1 MTVTGVLLIPLAL
14 ALLFMPWRIML
25 MALPSFALLHSA
37 AVVNVGSIGLQPGY
51 FLALLVIM
59 RTGLEILLL
68 RQRLN
73 RDALILTAPLAV
85 LVVVSLLV
93 LWISVAFF
101 TAKVTVIGGTDGYV
115 LESARPYAF
124 RRENVAQI
132 SYIVVNTMLVYALA
146 HQSAR
151 LRPGQLLRVIDRGVI
166 AAALLALAVCGWQ
179 LLAHATGIYFPSDF
193 LFSNVG
199 YLRADNQN
207 FFGSLRLNG
216 PFSEPSSLAYFFSGF
231 LLYFW
236 KRSRLQPTLLSTLLI
251 SALTG
256 TIFLAYSTTGYFVLA
271 IFMAIFVMDLTP
283 SVRRRLR
290 TFRLHLA
297 QGGDRRRAAAGR
309 RRRRG
314 VGLQQLGSPAPD
326 PGRLPL
332 RQGEQLVL
340 HDAHGCGSH
349 GGRSHRA
356 NRRDRHRSWQP
367 QAQRPHFDPALEH
380 RRGGHRRVSPVRRD
394 AVAPGGAAACS
405 GRARPR
411 FRRDAAALFR
421 DRAAARACGRQREFQ
436 RRHAVDFLWA
446 AGGLPCLCPVL
457 PTPRARGG
465 AGAGRLARAAA
476 PDTGARRRSGSVL
489 ATALS
494 RAKPCR
500 LKVTAYPGDWR
511 PP

>member
-14 ALLFMPWRIML
+14 VLLFMPWRIML

-68 RQRLN
+68 RQPLN
-73 RDALILTAPLAV
+73 RDALILTAPLGV
-85 LVVVSLLV
+85 LVVISLLV

-124 RRENVAQI
+124 RRENIAQI
-132 SYIVVNTMLVYALA
+132 SYIVVNTVLVYALA

-193 LFSNVG
+193 LFSNAG

-207 FFGSLRLNG
+207 FFGNLRLNG

-271 IFMAIFVMDLTP
+271 IFMAIFVLDLTP
-283 SVRRRLR
+283 SARRRLR
-290 TFRLHLA
+290 AFRLTWRKAAIAGALLLA
-297 QGGDRRRAAAGR
+297 VGGAAVWGFSNWDRLRPILDVSLFDKERSSSFAMRTGAEAMAVEVIARTGGIGIGLGSHKPNSLTLTLLSNVGVAGTAVFLLFVVMLLRRAEPRPAAAGR
-309 RRRRG
+309 ALAFDETPLRFFVIGLLLVHAVANANFNVVMLWITCGLLAGYHASVRRSSPRPAHAA
-314 VGLQQLGSPAPD
+314 VPAPAD
-326 PGRLPL
+326 RPAPPPRIPAPGRALGAFSLP
-332 RQGEQLVL
+332 RY
-340 HDAHGCGSH
+340 
-349 GGRSHRA
+349 
-356 NRRDRHRSWQP
+356 
-367 QAQRPHFDPALEH
+367 
-380 RRGGHRRVSPVRRD
+380 
-394 AVAPGGAAACS
+394 PG
-405 GRARPR
+405 P
-411 FRRDAAALFR
+411 
-421 DRAAARACGRQREFQ
+421 
-436 RRHAVDFLWA
+436 
-446 AGGLPCLCPVL
+446 
-457 PTPRARGG
+457 
-465 AGAGRLARAAA
+465 
-476 PDTGARRRSGSVL
+476 
-489 ATALS
+489 S
-494 RAKPCR
+494 RA
-500 LKVTAYPGDWR
+500 G
-511 PP
+511 